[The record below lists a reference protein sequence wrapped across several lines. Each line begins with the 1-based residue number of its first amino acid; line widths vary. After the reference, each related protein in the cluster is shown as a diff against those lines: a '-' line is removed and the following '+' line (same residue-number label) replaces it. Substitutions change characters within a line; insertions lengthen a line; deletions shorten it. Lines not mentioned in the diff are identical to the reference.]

1 MLARIYLYEE
11 ITMFKMKYIIVIL
24 LTLLMAAGCG
34 SKQVKPQTDNTTSSS
49 DNTTGTSVSIEEGE
63 GVSSSGLNDNDD
75 IVLDELDDPASDL
88 FIRTIYFDY
97 DSSNIRD
104 DSIIIVRGHGKY
116 LSENSQRVLRLEG
129 HADERGTREYNLA
142 LGEERAKSVR
152 EIMIIEGALPE
163 QIEVVS
169 FGEERPAVDGEDDES
184 LRLNRRVEIVY

>member
-1 MLARIYLYEE
+1 
-11 ITMFKMKYIIVIL
+11 MFKMKCFLVVL
-24 LTLLMAAGCG
+24 FTLLITVGCA
-34 SKQVKPQTDNTTSSS
+34 SKQVKPQADASSS
-49 DNTTGTSVSIEEGE
+49 ENNDKTGTSVSIEEG
-63 GVSSSGLNDNDD
+63 VSSSGLNDDAD

-104 DSIIIVRGHGKY
+104 DSIVVVRGHGKY

-142 LGEERAKSVR
+142 LGEERAKSVK
-152 EIMIIEGALPE
+152 EIMIIEGALPR

-169 FGEERPAVDGEDDES
+169 FGEERPAVEGEDDES

>member
-1 MLARIYLYEE
+1 
-11 ITMFKMKYIIVIL
+11 MFKIKPILKNIL
-24 LTLLMAAGCG
+24 LVLLALLVTVGCG
-34 SKQVKPQTDNTTSSS
+34 SQQVKPDASSSSS
-49 DNTTGTSVSIEEGE
+49 DNKTGTSVTIEEGE
-63 GVSSSGLNDNDD
+63 GATSTGLYDDVD

-104 DSIIIVRGHGKY
+104 DSIIVVRGHGKY
-116 LSENSQRVLRLEG
+116 LSENTQRVLRLEG

-142 LGEERAKSVR
+142 LGEERAKSVK
-152 EIMIIEGALPE
+152 EIMIIEGASAQ

-169 FGEERPAVDGEDDES
+169 FGEERPAVEGEDDES

>member
-1 MLARIYLYEE
+1 
-11 ITMFKMKYIIVIL
+11 
-24 LTLLMAAGCG
+24 
-34 SKQVKPQTDNTTSSS
+34 
-49 DNTTGTSVSIEEGE
+49 
-63 GVSSSGLNDNDD
+63 
-75 IVLDELDDPASDL
+75 
-88 FIRTIYFDY
+88 
-97 DSSNIRD
+97 
-104 DSIIIVRGHGKY
+104 VRGHGKY

-169 FGEERPAVDGEDDES
+169 FGEERPAVEGEDDES

>member
-1 MLARIYLYEE
+1 
-11 ITMFKMKYIIVIL
+11 MFKIKTVLIVL
-24 LTLLMAAGCG
+24 LTLLFIAGCA
-34 SKQVKPQTDNTTSSS
+34 SKQVKPDGDASSSSS
-49 DNTTGTSVSIEEGE
+49 DNKTGTSVSIEEGE
-63 GVSSSGLNDNDD
+63 GATSAGLNDDVD

-104 DSIIIVRGHGKY
+104 DSIIVVRGHGKY
-116 LSENSQRVLRLEG
+116 LSEKPQQVLRLEG

-142 LGEERAKSVR
+142 LGEERAKSVK
-152 EIMIIEGALPE
+152 EIMIIEGANAQ

-169 FGEERPAVDGEDDES
+169 FGEERPAVEGEDDES